1 MISLEGTDE
10 SSLSDGTNKLSIR
23 TVIGQFPLL
32 RSIFRL
38 LRNKTSNFSNPMW
51 PVQQYSKFALA
62 TAYFPASNYTAAARR
77 LCRWITN
84 NHDLCKQLKETGY
97 HQRQHHFTARQTALI
112 FEYLGEP

>member
-1 MISLEGTDE
+1 
-10 SSLSDGTNKLSIR
+10 
-23 TVIGQFPLL
+23 
-32 RSIFRL
+32 
-38 LRNKTSNFSNPMW
+38 MW

-84 NHDLCKQLKETGY
+84 NRDLYMQLKETGY
-97 HQRQHHFTARQTALI
+97 HPRQHHYTARQTALI